1 MGKNYPAWCLNGM
14 DVVTRAASELPSVG
28 TVRRG
33 RLDRLD
39 TSSCLPEQCW
49 CPRLWTLAVVPSYF
63 TGSPAQPAP
72 RVGFGFKKSIFS
84 PATQSQ
90 AKHPFSLSSLLP
102 LSACFLVKS
111 QQRLCGEQIQG
122 HSRVSLAVRGVGR
135 EASLLCCTS
144 SPLPSRCLGEK
155 TCCSLLAMT
164 LNEHMLHL
172 SSRAHFLAFGGLCSE
187 YLMLSTEAKGLQPPL
202 CQMRSVSCTGGLK
215 LRNTSSRCL
224 SDGPAFFD
232 VPILRSLFSL
242 SHLCSV
248 SRGF

>member
-1 MGKNYPAWCLNGM
+1 MGKNYPARCLNGM
-14 DVVTRAASELPSVG
+14 DVVTRAAFELPSVG
-28 TVRRG
+28 AVRRG

-39 TSSCLPEQCW
+39 MSSCLPEQCW
-49 CPRLWTLAVVPSYF
+49 CPRSWTVVPSYF

-72 RVGFGFKKSIFS
+72 RVGFSFKKSIFS
-84 PATQSQ
+84 AATQSQ

-102 LSACFLVKS
+102 LSAWFLGKS

-122 HSRVSLAVRGVGR
+122 HSRGSLAVRGVGR

-172 SSRAHFLAFGGLCSE
+172 SSRAHFFG
-187 YLMLSTEAKGLQPPL
+187 LSVA
-202 CQMRSVSCTGGLK
+202 CV
-215 LRNTSSRCL
+215 L
-224 SDGPAFFD
+224 S
-232 VPILRSLFSL
+232 I
-242 SHLCSV
+242 
-248 SRGF
+248 

>member
-1 MGKNYPAWCLNGM
+1 M
-14 DVVTRAASELPSVG
+14 VTRAAFELPSVG
-28 TVRRG
+28 AVRRG

-39 TSSCLPEQCW
+39 MSSCLPEQCW
-49 CPRLWTLAVVPSYF
+49 CPRSWTVVPSYF

-72 RVGFGFKKSIFS
+72 RVGFSFKKSIFS
-84 PATQSQ
+84 AATQSQ

-102 LSACFLVKS
+102 LSAWFLGKS

-122 HSRVSLAVRGVGR
+122 HSRGSLAVRGVGR

-172 SSRAHFLAFGGLCSE
+172 SSRAHFFG
-187 YLMLSTEAKGLQPPL
+187 LSVA
-202 CQMRSVSCTGGLK
+202 CV
-215 LRNTSSRCL
+215 L
-224 SDGPAFFD
+224 S
-232 VPILRSLFSL
+232 I
-242 SHLCSV
+242 
-248 SRGF
+248 